1 MRRTAVSLG
10 MLLALAGCAGDPPLP
25 APSAELPAQWRYSV
39 PGEADAVDAE
49 WWKRFGSAELDLL
62 VERARRDSHDVQAA
76 EARLR
81 QARAG
86 VQLAGAALLPTLDG
100 VLRASRYDVR
110 HGDSSHDYRAALE
123 ASYEVDF
130 WGRNRALRDAAGEQ
144 WRASRFDLD
153 TLRLSLTAAVA
164 TAWLERAGFGERL
177 RIAELDLASAERILA
192 TLESRERAGAAMPLE
207 LAQQR
212 ALVAGRRGEVAALR
226 QQLNQSEVTLGVL
239 LGVAPQ
245 SLHLSG
251 TLPEGLVA
259 PRIDSGVPAQ
269 LLVRRPDIARAEA
282 QLAAAD
288 ADLAA
293 ARAALF
299 PRVVLNAGGGF
310 ASERIGSLLD
320 DPFHELSAALL
331 APIFD
336 GGQLSA
342 LRDQADARRTELL
355 ADYRQ
360 SIVVALAEVESGLNA
375 IAGLDARLRAQDEQV
390 HQARLAF
397 ALADSRYRA
406 GAENLLTLLD
416 AQRTLYAAQ
425 DLQALLW
432 QARLQASVALYKALG
447 GGWKEEG

>member
-1 MRRTAVSLG
+1 MKRRFLWMASA
-10 MLLALAGCAGDPPLP
+10 LALAGCAGEPEPRV
-25 APSAELPAQWRYSV
+25 PSVELPAQWRHAA
-39 PGEADAVDAE
+39 PGEADAVDAD
-49 WWKRFGSAELDLL
+49 WWRRFGSAELDAL
-62 VERARRDSHDVQAA
+62 VERARRDSYDIQAA

-81 QARAG
+81 QARAAAT
-86 VQLAGAALLPTLDG
+86 VAGAALLPTVDG
-100 VLRASRYDVR
+100 VMRAARQDGP
-110 HGDSSHDYRAALE
+110 GDAYHDYRVGLE

-130 WGRNRALRDAAGEQ
+130 WGRNRALRDAAGQ
-144 WRASRFDLD
+144 QFRASRFDLD

-164 TAWLERAGFGERL
+164 TAWLERAGLGERL
-177 RIAELDLASAERILA
+177 RIAELDLASAERVLA
-192 TLESRERAGAAMPLE
+192 TLQSRESAGAAMPLE

-212 ALVAGRRGEVAALR
+212 ALVAGQRVAVASLR
-226 QQLNQSEVTLGVL
+226 QQANESEVALGVL

-245 SLHLSG
+245 SLQLSG
-251 TLPEGLVA
+251 VLPDDLAG
-259 PRIDSGVPAQ
+259 PRIDSGMPAQ
-269 LLVRRPDIARAEA
+269 LLGRRPDIARAEA

-288 ADLAA
+288 ADLDA

-299 PRVVLNAGGGF
+299 PRVTLGAGSGF
-310 ASERIGSLLD
+310 ASNHVGDLLNS
-320 DPFHELSAALL
+320 PLHELSAALL

-336 GGQLSA
+336 GGRLSA
-342 LRDQADARRTELL
+342 LRDLSAARRTELL

-375 IAGLDARLRAQDEQV
+375 VSGFDARLQAQAEQV
-390 HQARLAF
+390 RQARLAF
-397 ALADSRYRA
+397 ELADSRYRA

-425 DLQALLW
+425 DLQAALR